1 MYWFSI
7 KLKKY
12 MDNKIVFI
20 INKSE
25 ITAGTRGASLGPEA
39 IKVAARKI
47 GSDLFEKY
55 SSCNIKNVNELL
67 DVPTVYP
74 FAKRIDGLLSVYKE
88 LNTDIST
95 ILNQGE
101 FPIVLAADHGS
112 AGGTISGIKSA
123 FPDKRIGVVWID
135 AHADIHTPYTTP
147 SGNMHGMPLA
157 SVMDID
163 NLEYKKN
170 DVDAITVKLW
180 EELKGVGVTNKKVNS
195 EDLVYI
201 GVRDVEKQ
209 EVAVIEQ
216 LGIKWFKVE
225 DVREYGVNAIVN
237 SVNEQ
242 LKECDLIYVSFDVD
256 SMDPDLTSYG
266 TGTPVKNGITPNEA
280 KELLIE
286 FSKNKKTA
294 CIEIVE
300 VNPCLDEKKNK
311 MAEVTL
317 EIVEEIVD
325 IIKKR

>member
-1 MYWFSI
+1 M
-7 KLKKY
+7 L
-12 MDNKIVFI
+12 
-20 INKSE
+20 
-25 ITAGTRGASLGPEA
+25 
-39 IKVAARKI
+39 
-47 GSDLFEKY
+47 DL
-55 SSCNIKNVNELL
+55 IKNKEAPLSGDHAKIIRNLYNTDDGKFIADEPTSKHIHIESVVKVLENVTEAVHNS
-67 DVPTVYP
+67 VPT
-74 FAKRIDGLLSVYKE
+74 
-88 LNTDIST
+88 
-95 ILNQGE
+95 E
-101 FPIVLAADHGS
+101 FPIVLSGDHSIAA
-112 AGGTISGIKSA
+112 GTIAGIKKA
-123 FPDKRIGVVWID
+123 YPGKRLGVVWID

-157 SVMDID
+157 SVMNID
-163 NLEYKKN
+163 NLECKKN

-317 EIVEEIVD
+317 EIVEKIVE

>member
-1 MYWFSI
+1 
-7 KLKKY
+7 